1 MRTEARGEV
10 LEVVGLTR
18 LTAEDVA
25 LFKELVAATLGE
37 HHRVVQVDLGHV
49 KGMDSEGIGALISVH
64 KRMRERGGV
73 MRLSRPSPFVIQ
85 LLQLLKL
92 DKVLEVVR

>member
-37 HHRVVQVDLGHV
+37 HHRVVQVDLGQV
-49 KGMDSEGIGALISVH
+49 TGMDSEGIGALISVH